1 MNKGQC
7 QSQGPHKESKSNMRV
22 CLCVSV
28 RTLQEQYVTS
38 AIFQQHGGS
47 HRKACCAFVC
57 VWVQETGNLIS
68 STATRPHSRY
78 SLPPPQKN
86 PLRCYCPQLPDSGR
100 DHNEEEEGNK
110 KPAAWFFF
118 FIIFFFTFANE
129 QYVVVAEAHGTLA
142 AEAPNLVD
150 THAVGTDSR
159 DLSTLVDIC
168 KQHTT
173 EVGGSVDAVR

>member
-118 FIIFFFTFANE
+118 LLFFFYLRKWAVCCCSWSPWDTRSGSSQSGWYTRRWHRFQGSLDTRRYLQA
-129 QYVVVAEAHGTLA
+129 AH
-142 AEAPNLVD
+142 
-150 THAVGTDSR
+150 SR
-159 DLSTLVDIC
+159 GG
-168 KQHTT
+168 
-173 EVGGSVDAVR
+173 GGSADAVR